1 MDINVIKTQGFYITT
16 LPKVKW
22 AKKYLLLVPNIKN
35 QTNIFTLVLKFI
47 FKELEDFSLMPDQ
60 QLFGTAVGQKGLTS
74 EAQSPLGIPEAFL

>member
-35 QTNIFTLVLKFI
+35 QIY
-47 FKELEDFSLMPDQ
+47 
-60 QLFGTAVGQKGLTS
+60 
-74 EAQSPLGIPEAFL
+74 IP